1 MEYGAAC
8 PTIMDIWQ
16 RCAPGSPGAFLL
28 ASTGPEGSV
37 WTNTGYI
44 LAAVVLVLLNGFFVA
59 AEFAIVKVR
68 PTRIDEL
75 ASQGSFAARTAQH
88 AVKHLDAYLS
98 ATQLGI
104 TLTSLALGWIGEPAF
119 ARLLKPLFAAADIP
133 ESLRHQLA
141 IGFGFFIITFLHI
154 VFGELAPKSL
164 AIRKSQSTALAV
176 AWPLH
181 LFYAL
186 FKPLILLMN
195 GAANLVLRAGGIE
208 PATEREM
215 VHSPQELDMIV
226 AGSQKGGTLEA
237 TEAEIAR
244 EALDLHER
252 TARDA
257 MVPRVDIAFL
267 STEWPVEECIRT
279 ARSAGFTRFP
289 LCDPDPDTVIG
300 MVHVKDLFALANRP
314 TASVRDVRRDI
325 LMVPETKPLD
335 SLLRQFQSS
344 RIHMAI
350 VLDEYGGTLGL
361 ITLEDVLE
369 EIVGDIQDEHQHEP
383 PEMEPAGEGA
393 YRVDGGIS
401 LEDLGKDLGIAFE
414 PSEAETLGGYLQW
427 RLGAVPEAGQSVRA
441 DGFLLTVQEM
451 DGRRVR
457 AVLVQREASG
467 S

>member
-1 MEYGAAC
+1 
-8 PTIMDIWQ
+8 MDIWL
-16 RCAPGSPGAFLL
+16 RCAPANPGALL
-28 ASTGPEGSV
+28 LSVTWTDASLWS
-37 WTNTGYI
+37 NAGYI
-44 LAAVVLVLLNGFFVA
+44 AAAVVLVLLNGFFVA

-75 ASQGSFAARTAQH
+75 AAQGNFAARTAQR
-88 AVKHLDAYLS
+88 AVGHLDAYLS

-119 ARLLKPLFAAADIP
+119 ARLLQPLFALLDVP
-133 ESLRHQLA
+133 ETLQHRLA

-154 VFGELAPKSL
+154 VFGELAPKSI
-164 AIRKSQSTALAV
+164 AIQKSQSTALAV

-181 LFYAL
+181 VFYTV

-195 GAANLVLRAGGIE
+195 GAANLVLRMAGIQ
-208 PATEREM
+208 PASEHEM

-226 AGSQKGGTLEA
+226 AGSQQGGTLEV

-257 MVPRVDIAFL
+257 MVPRVDMAYL
-267 STEWPVEECIRT
+267 STSSTLEECIRS
-279 ARSAGFTRFP
+279 ARAAGYTRFP

-300 MVHVKDLFALANRP
+300 MVHVKDLFALTGST
-314 TASVRDVRRDI
+314 TATVCDARREI

-344 RIHMAI
+344 RIHIAI

-361 ITLEDVLE
+361 VTLEDVLE

-383 PEMEPAGEGA
+383 PEVEPAGEGA
-393 YRVDGGIS
+393 YHVDGRVS
-401 LEDLGKDLGIAFE
+401 LEDLGDDLGIEFE
-414 PSEAETLGGYLQW
+414 EVEAETLGGYLQA
-427 RLGAVPEAGQSVRA
+427 RLGAVPVEGQSVRA
-441 DGFLLTVQEM
+441 DGFTLTVEEM

-457 AVLVQREASG
+457 AVLVRREPIQTDTPADG
-467 S
+467 

>member
-1 MEYGAAC
+1 
-8 PTIMDIWQ
+8 MDIWQ
-16 RCAPGSPGAFLL
+16 WCTPGFPGGLLTASASPE
-28 ASTGPEGSV
+28 SSV
-37 WTNTGYI
+37 WSNAWYI

-68 PTRIDEL
+68 PTRIEEL
-75 ASQGSFAARTAQH
+75 ANRGSLAARTAQR
-88 AVKHLDAYLS
+88 AVQHLDAYLS

-119 ARLLKPLFAAADIP
+119 GRLMQPVFALASIPRPLQ
-133 ESLRHQLA
+133 HQLA

-164 AIRKSQSTALAV
+164 AIQKSQSTALAV

-181 LFYAL
+181 VFYTL

-195 GAANLVLRAGGIE
+195 GAANLVLRAAGIQ
-208 PATEREM
+208 PASELET

-226 AGSQKGGTLEA
+226 AGSQKGGTLEV

-244 EALDLHER
+244 EALELHER

-267 STEWPVEECIRT
+267 STDASVEDCIRI
-279 ARSAGFTRFP
+279 ARTAGFTRYP
-289 LCDPDPDTVIG
+289 LCDQDPDTVIG
-300 MVHVKDLFALANRP
+300 MVHVKDLLALADRP
-314 TASVRDVRRDI
+314 TACVRDVRRDI
-325 LMVPETKPLD
+325 LMVPETRPLD

-383 PEMEPAGEGA
+383 PAMVPAGEGTW
-393 YRVDGGIS
+393 RVDGGIS
-401 LEDLGKDLGIAFE
+401 LEDLGKDLGIALE

-427 RLGAVPEAGQSVRA
+427 RLGAVPETGQSIRA

-457 AVLVQREASG
+457 AVLVQRLPEG
-467 S
+467 L